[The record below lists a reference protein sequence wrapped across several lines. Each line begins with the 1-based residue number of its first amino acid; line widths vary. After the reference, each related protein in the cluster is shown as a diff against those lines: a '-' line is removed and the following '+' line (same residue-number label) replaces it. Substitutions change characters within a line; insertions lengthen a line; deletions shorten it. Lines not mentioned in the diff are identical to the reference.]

1 MTTKMLEPDGPKKSL
16 TVTVGPKLI
25 NLLDQLRGE
34 VPRSRLVE
42 KALTQSIEREKSE
55 RENND
60 DDASK

>member
-1 MTTKMLEPDGPKKSL
+1 MTTVLEPDGPKKSL

-42 KALTQSIEREKSE
+42 KALQQFIERGKV
-55 RENND
+55 RG
-60 DDASK
+60 K